1 LGTRLHLRVSLR
13 FSAAPASVPT
23 GTHGAWGCAACT
35 PSLGDTGDSSSRSR
49 SSGGPSRAPLIL
61 GLRAPGRGLA
71 GAGPGLRSEP
81 LFAAPAP
88 SARRHAS
95 RSAPGRAGATW
106 PLAPQ
111 PPARPGHAH
120 VTPTATPP
128 RDSIALLPGSAPA
141 SQLTTPRPSLATPPC
156 DLTPPLPSHAPRT
169 TRPTLPGHAHC
180 PAPLCERAAC
190 MCLAWQLLPLRPQN
204 WGLLCPVTFTSTSLV
219 LYAGTLW
226 GD

>member
-120 VTPTATPP
+120 VTPT
-128 RDSIALLPGSAPA
+128 
-141 SQLTTPRPSLATPPC
+141 PRPWPRPLAIRLRFSLALPP
-156 DLTPPLPSHAPRT
+156 PHNLPR
-169 TRPTLPGHAHC
+169 
-180 PAPLCERAAC
+180 PAPLWPRPRA
-190 MCLAWQLLPLRPQN
+190 
-204 WGLLCPVTFTSTSLV
+204 T
-219 LYAGTLW
+219 
-226 GD
+226 